1 MNKSLRTVNKKQLM
15 SWVRSDAKF
24 HGLVLIE
31 KNMTINNQKAFQLV
45 NRKTREIVCD
55 NMTLNSASLYLH
67 YL

>member
-1 MNKSLRTVNKKQLM
+1 MRSLGVGTKKQLM

-24 HGLVLIE
+24 HSLVLIE
-31 KNMTINNQKAFQLV
+31 KNMTINNQKAFMLV

-55 NMTLNSASLYLH
+55 NMTLNSALHYLH